1 MFGVLNILSPVF
13 GIFRGALHSSGAVVA
28 DFFGSNSAKGRKTVL
43 VLILLGLLVLIPQ
56 LRVKMA
62 QHAAKEAALKAE
74 TLQADVARAEL
85 SAKSAEQQ
93 RDAEAEARVQ
103 EREEARKAMA
113 ASEFFLAQ
121 QKAREETVNN
131 RLKVIADVLKAR
143 QAGDR
148 VAGDSALIL
157 RNLGKVGVESVPAS
171 SDHREATPASAD
183 PVPAIVGP
191 AAGAGPDAGPGLGS
205 ADRPA
210 DGGIRE
216 VAGAGGTQQ

>member
-13 GIFRGALHSSGAVVA
+13 GIFRGALHSSGALVA

-171 SDHREATPASAD
+171 SDHRETAPASAD

-191 AAGAGPDAGPGLGS
+191 AAGAGPDAGAGSGS

-216 VAGAGGTQQ
+216 AAGAGGTQQ